1 MQTSRCDSRAG
12 TASRE
17 FRQCREETCDDGR
30 VNGPETLIGK
40 ILQGRYRVDSE
51 LGEGGMGSVY
61 RAEHVALG
69 RSVAVKVL
77 RDELAGSEEFRL
89 RFEREATVLS
99 GLSHP
104 NIVSVLDY
112 GFEEGLP
119 FLVMEFLEGRD
130 LDDVLTGGR
139 LSASRA
145 ESIAKQLLLAVGH
158 AHTHGLVHRD
168 LKPQNVVVRE
178 LADGNEHV
186 SVLDFGLAR
195 QVEGGAKVTKTGL
208 LMGTP
213 AYMSPEQATG
223 GKTDARSD
231 VYSLGVM
238 FYELFGGQHPFAEED
253 SHALL
258 RAHLI
263 KEPPPLAALSVGPQ
277 IAALVAKALS
287 KEPAARF
294 CDANAMLEA
303 WGAEL
308 IEELARA
315 TDVETRVGKRSGDSA
330 PSAPSYEDSTP
341 SGSAPSSGP
350 LAQTSKP
357 PKAKWGLAAGA
368 LVVLTFV
375 IALSLSGDDDA
386 DVPVVPIPPGVSVS
400 ASTEDSVPVVPAPI
414 QPEAQ
419 RVSIWEGDS
428 SYADILA
435 QLRRG
440 DALRRRQQRSLAVSA
455 RRAPNDARPLLLL
468 AHSYVVGRSLSDG
481 MERYEAALA
490 INPRAAAEEWT
501 AGDLITIAAAESLHS
516 RATRLILQHYDA
528 DFAARVEERAVS
540 ERGPWRQRLQALA
553 QGLRNENRR

>member
-1 MQTSRCDSRAG
+1 MK
-12 TASRE
+12 
-17 FRQCREETCDDGR
+17 
-30 VNGPETLIGK
+30 GPDTLIGTVM
-40 ILQGRYRVDSE
+40 QGRYRVDSE

-77 RDELAGSEEFRL
+77 RDELAGSDEFRL

-112 GFEEGLP
+112 GFEEDLP

-130 LDDVLTGGR
+130 LDAVLKDAVFKGGR

-145 ESIAKQLLLAVGH
+145 ESIGKQLLLAVGH

-186 SVLDFGLAR
+186 TVLDFGLAR

-231 VYSLGVM
+231 IYSLGVM
-238 FYELFGGQHPFAEED
+238 FYELFGGEHPFAGED

-258 RAHLI
+258 RAHLV
-263 KEPPPLAALSVGPQ
+263 KEPPPLTGLAVDSHV
-277 IAALVAKALS
+277 AALVAKAMS
-287 KEPAARF
+287 KDPASRF
-294 CDANAMLEA
+294 SDANAMLAA
-303 WGAEL
+303 WGAER
-308 IEELARA
+308 IEEPAGA
-315 TDVETRVGKRSGDSA
+315 TRVSGAMETPVGKRSGNSAPAVESHEATSA
-330 PSAPSYEDSTP
+330 PSQGAQ
-341 SGSAPSSGP
+341 SAEEGMS
-350 LAQTSKP
+350 L
-357 PKAKWGLAAGA
+357 KAKWALLAAGVLA
-368 LVVLTFV
+368 ATTFLVAF
-375 IALSLSGDDDA
+375 ALSGDDSDA
-386 DVPVVPIPPGVSVS
+386 VVPIPPGAPTAAALVDDDPIPLVQ
-400 ASTEDSVPVVPAPI
+400 APV

-419 RVSIWEGDS
+419 HVSIWDGDS
-428 SYADILA
+428 TYVDILA

-440 DALRRRQQRSLAVSA
+440 GTLRRRQQRSLAVRA
-455 RRAPNDARPLLLL
+455 RRAPDDARPLLLL
-468 AHSYVVGRSLSDG
+468 GHSYVASRSLSDG

-490 INPRAAAEEWT
+490 IHPEAAAEEWT
-501 AGDLITIAAAESLHS
+501 AEDLITIAAAESLHT
-516 RATRLILQHYDA
+516 RATRLILEHYDV
-528 DFAARVEERAVS
+528 DFAARVEERAEG

-553 QGLRNENRR
+553 RRLRNER

>member
-1 MQTSRCDSRAG
+1 MK
-12 TASRE
+12 
-17 FRQCREETCDDGR
+17 
-30 VNGPETLIGK
+30 GPDTLIGTVM
-40 ILQGRYRVDSE
+40 QGRYRVDSE

-61 RAEHVALG
+61 RAEHVSLG

-77 RDELAGSEEFRL
+77 RDELAESGEFRL

-130 LDDVLTGGR
+130 LDAVLKDIVLKGGR
-139 LSASRA
+139 LSSSRA
-145 ESIAKQLLLAVGH
+145 ESIGKQLLLAVGH

-186 SVLDFGLAR
+186 TVLDFGLAR

-208 LMGTP
+208 FMGTP

-253 SHALL
+253 AHALL
-258 RAHLI
+258 RAHLV
-263 KEPPPLAALSVGPQ
+263 KEPAPLTGLSVDSHV
-277 IAALVAKALS
+277 AALVAKAMS
-287 KEPAARF
+287 KDPASRF
-294 CDANAMLEA
+294 SDANAMLAA
-303 WGAEL
+303 WGAER
-308 IEELARA
+308 IEEPAGVTQVSGA
-315 TDVETRVGKRSGDSA
+315 METRAGKRSGNSA
-330 PSAPSYEDSTP
+330 PSAPSDEVI
-341 SGSAPSSGP
+341 SAPSQG
-350 LAQTSKP
+350 AQSAQEGMP
-357 PKAKWGLAAGA
+357 PKAKWALLAAGVLA
-368 LVVLTFV
+368 ATTFLVAF
-375 IALSLSGDDDA
+375 ALSGDDSDA
-386 DVPVVPIPPGVSVS
+386 ALVPIPPG
-400 ASTEDSVPVVPAPI
+400 APTAAAPVDDDPIPLVEAPV

-419 RVSIWEGDS
+419 HVSLWDGDS
-428 SYADILA
+428 TYADILA

-440 DALRRRQQRSLAVSA
+440 STLRRRQQRSLAVRA
-455 RRAPNDARPLLLL
+455 RRAPDDARPLLLL
-468 AHSYVVGRSLSDG
+468 AHSYVASRSLSDG

-490 INPRAAAEEWT
+490 IDPRAAAEEWT
-501 AGDLITIAAAESLHS
+501 AEDLITIAAAESLHT
-516 RATRLILQHYDA
+516 RATRLILEHFDT
-528 DFAARVEERAVS
+528 DFAARVEARAEG
-540 ERGPWRQRLQALA
+540 ERGPWRQRLEGLA
-553 QGLRNENRR
+553 QRLRNEP